1 MYSFNMTQNKLPA
14 ARLVGFL
21 ELFVVVPCRKDLN
34 NPPTAVGGILPKS
47 NRRLSRK
54 DLNNPP
60 TSVGGI
66 SSFGIGGI
74 TSILLSLLRI

>member
-1 MYSFNMTQNKLPA
+1 MYSCNMTQNKLPA
-14 ARLVGFL
+14 ARFVGFL

-34 NPPTAVGGILPKS
+34 HPPTAVGGILPKS
-47 NRRLSRK
+47 KLPFSRK

-66 SSFGIGGI
+66 SSLGVGGI
-74 TSILLSLLRI
+74 TSILLSILM